1 MERQINRDQLVDFAK
16 KVYQRAC
23 FGHLDLMDNFCE
35 AAASEL
41 FNELPDSNNQLN
53 VNQFSHLKHDQFPHV
68 NMSTITVSQE
78 TVTFDSHLT
87 ITNTTDLN

>member
-1 MERQINRDQLVDFAK
+1 MERQINKDQIVAFAK

-23 FGHLDLMDNFCE
+23 FGHLDLMDDFCE
-35 AAASEL
+35 SAASEL
-41 FNELPDSNNQLN
+41 FNGLPASTNQLN
-53 VNQFSHLKHDQFPHV
+53 IDQFPHLKHDQFPHL